1 MTLCK
6 LLYIEKVPIMNC
18 IYTRTLFAPITSKRG
33 TLRTIFIRP
42 YKICSTKEL
51 LQNELKQIEK
61 ELIKLNVFLKLI
73 FDQVNKECRL
83 PRNAD

>member
-18 IYTRTLFAPITSKRG
+18 IYTRTLFAPITWKRV
-33 TLRTIFIRP
+33 TLRTILIRP
-42 YKICSTKEL
+42 YNICSTKEL

-61 ELIKLNVFLKLI
+61 ELIKLKVYLKLV

-83 PRNAD
+83 LRNAD